1 MANALISA
9 SMARETY
16 LHVPI
21 SHVFAVILNLKI
33 YQISL
38 ANNLWLNRSLSIAF
52 RLGRPGGFL
61 LLLLSWRLCLADD
74 PLGQRGLA
82 L

>member
-1 MANALISA
+1 
-9 SMARETY
+9 MARETY

-38 ANNLWLNRSLSIAF
+38 ADNLWLNRSLSIAF

-61 LLLLSWRLCLADD
+61 LLLPWRLRLADD